1 MTSTVRT
8 ALISAAVALVFGFG
22 GAALWSATGLGDRQ
36 TRAYLLENPE
46 LLEEMVSALQA
57 KQGQERLADVASQ
70 VYSPFPG
77 AIMGNPNGTTLLVEF
92 TDYNCGYCEASLP
105 DVTRLIA
112 ENPDLKVVL
121 REIPNFPGSQEA
133 ARMAL
138 AAAMQGKYREFH
150 DAMFR
155 NGPANAES
163 AERVAQTIGLDMEQA
178 RMDAASDAVT
188 AELARNVALSQA
200 LGFEG
205 TPGWIVG
212 DTLVN
217 GYVGYERMQKALD
230 EAGPALGS

>member
-1 MTSTVRT
+1 
-8 ALISAAVALVFGFG
+8 
-22 GAALWSATGLGDRQ
+22 
-36 TRAYLLENPE
+36 
-46 LLEEMVSALQA
+46 
-57 KQGQERLADVASQ
+57 
-70 VYSPFPG
+70 
-77 AIMGNPNGTTLLVEF
+77 
-92 TDYNCGYCEASLP
+92 
-105 DVTRLIA
+105 
-112 ENPDLKVVL
+112 
-121 REIPNFPGSQEA
+121 
-133 ARMAL
+133 MAL

-163 AERVAQTIGLDMEQA
+163 AERVAQSIGLDMEQA
-178 RMDAASDAVT
+178 RVDAASDAVT